1 MYELLQT
8 ILKEM
13 KTSIGAHKTI
23 DALGSSEQ
31 FFEFVRAL
39 FMISLALAFSPVPQ
53 DLKLAEYIQQLS
65 LDLYFHLCNHN
76 KVQRVA
82 RLGHSAKSVK
92 LMNASLTLLGL
103 PNLVGVLEEE
113 AGTMDSEESRR
124 LEKQDFS
131 KRSGISEIQREGRR
145 ENNNLAT
152 DNQGAETS
160 GPNCDRDRD
169 LSNLNLSK
177 DKGTS
182 SLRTSNV
189 EYAGNQ
195 GHSKTEGSYC
205 DSLSAFDVKP
215 IRAELHR
222 TIDSAELEER
232 QKTFRGWT
240 YNFGHETRVDDNGY
254 PGKKIYRTFP
264 LSNQRKPLDPKKQWQ
279 TYKHKCVG
287 LPVDPNFFASP
298 VPSSERLQ
306 ESNTDISSPDEDKES
321 PPPLVNLSL
330 PYIKKTL
337 ENRTNTTEFCNL
349 VDRGKTTVSSSSSVD
364 STRLP
369 LHPHDLPNQP
379 MKQQRDDDGKKDNDD
394 LDASIF
400 TPLVDLGKTAMSD
413 VLEASVGKS
422 VSTTDAVEYINSWQP
437 PLTEGL
443 DEGNGI
449 RRKYPCKHTAS
460 CQFVVRY
467 CVQNCQVCVGLKNN
481 DGVLNG

>member
-1 MYELLQT
+1 
-8 ILKEM
+8 
-13 KTSIGAHKTI
+13 
-23 DALGSSEQ
+23 
-31 FFEFVRAL
+31 
-39 FMISLALAFSPVPQ
+39 
-53 DLKLAEYIQQLS
+53 
-65 LDLYFHLCNHN
+65 
-76 KVQRVA
+76 
-82 RLGHSAKSVK
+82 
-92 LMNASLTLLGL
+92 MNASLTLLGL

-152 DNQGAETS
+152 DNQGAETN

-182 SLRTSNV
+182 SLRISNV
-189 EYAGNQ
+189 EYVGNQ

-321 PPPLVNLSL
+321 PPPLVNLSV

-364 STRLP
+364 SKRLP

-413 VLEASVGKS
+413 VLEASVWKS